1 MTSWRASEVS
11 ETLSG
16 LNNGNRIYIYICIY
30 LYVTACVGVKSGKN
44 FTGIR
49 LVKWQ

>member
-1 MTSWRASEVS
+1 MEI
-11 ETLSG
+11 G
-16 LNNGNRIYIYICIY
+16 YIYIYVY
-30 LYVTACVGVKSGKN
+30 LYVTARVGVKFGKN